1 MVPSNASADF
11 AKNSHNLAIVNTRFR
26 KRDSHL
32 ITFYSGENRTQID
45 FVLVRHRDQGLVT
58 DAKTVPYE
66 TVATQHRPLIC
77 TLKIAPPKPKLAER
91 CGPARIKWWRLKEKE
106 EAVVSSILLPAVTT
120 VDETWTGAAEAI
132 TRVARSKLGVTK
144 PGRRKLDKQTWLWTD
159 HVRDKVHEKKKQY
172 HAFLIEKTADNW
184 QRYQIAKKEAKKAVV
199 FQKAAHYADLNK
211 KLESRDGERVMET
224 KMLRWTAGV
233 TRLDRISND
242 AIRERFGVAS
252 IVDKMREARLRWYGH
267 TLRAKNDSVR
277 KISLNLDVSGKRPRG
292 RPKQR
297 WLDTLHE
304 DLKAVNIHPDQA
316 FNREKWRQ
324 HIRKADPAYKRDKR

>member
-1 MVPSNASADF
+1 D
-11 AKNSHNLAIVNTRFR
+11 SHNLAIVNTRFR

-77 TLKIAPPKPKLAER
+77 TFKIAPPKPKLAER

-120 VDETWTGAAEAI
+120 VDETWKGAAEAI
-132 TRVARSKLGVTK
+132 TR

-159 HVRDKVHEKKKQY
+159 HVRDKVREKKKQY

-184 QRYQIAKKEAKKAVV
+184 QRYQIAKKEAKKAVAS
-199 FQKAAHYADLNK
+199 QKAAHYADLNK
-211 KLESRDGERVMET
+211 KLESRDEKFFGINDENGRLLTDRRQVLKRWREYFANISTVEFAHPAIPCAPPVHGPVQRITVNET
-224 KMLRWTAGV
+224 ITALKKM
-233 TRLDRISND
+233 
-242 AIRERFGVAS
+242 
-252 IVDKMREARLRWYGH
+252 K
-267 TLRAKNDSVR
+267 
-277 KISLNLDVSGKRPRG
+277 SGKASGPDDVAADLWKSKG
-292 RPKQR
+292 WNPAG
-297 WLDTLHE
+297 WLTE
-304 DLKAVNIHPDQA
+304 F
-316 FNREKWRQ
+316 FNQVVAEKKVPESWQ
-324 HIRKADPAYKRDKR
+324 QSTTIPIWKKKG